1 MSWAVHRNHSN
12 FMWYKNVKAQNL
24 LILAFS
30 LVGIVCSVYFF
41 NLKSDLSLEEKR
53 QIETTVLSTLVDYLT
68 HHPQVDTDYFF
79 IGISGSDPSPK
90 ILNVFNN
97 HKPAVEP
104 ISSSKMTYGF
114 TAPVVHK
121 SDLTKR
127 GITID
132 LEILDKEPNGTVKVL
147 TSLYQDRASSARYEF
162 TLDKFD
168 GVYRIISSKYPDRS
182 TF

>member
-1 MSWAVHRNHSN
+1 
-12 FMWYKNVKAQNL
+12 MWYKNIKAQNL

-30 LVGIVCSVYFF
+30 LVGIACSVYFF
-41 NLKSDLSLEEKR
+41 SLKSKISLEER
-53 QIETTVLSTLVDYLT
+53 HQIETTIFSILVETLT
-68 HHPQVDTDYFF
+68 NHSQVEADYFF
-79 IGISGSDPSPK
+79 IGISGSDPSPG
-90 ILNVFNN
+90 ILRSFHD

-104 ISSSKMTYGF
+104 LSSSTKTFGF

-127 GITID
+127 GIRIE
-132 LEILDKEPNGTVKVL
+132 LELLDKKPNGNVKVI

-168 GVYRIISSKYPDRS
+168 GVYRVISSKYPDRS
-182 TF
+182 AF